1 MGTVIRIILMRYLW
15 REVKVKFWYDVFVC
29 CPKRIEFRLECVS
42 IAHEG
47 YCRPEQLASVG
58 DPPNCRASPPPGIFL
73 VTSPGWLFLER
84 DFLVCLGSSNYSGFC
99 PPLMP
104 GERDMVSWLLRGNA
118 SCSTTGPP
126 ARAFCHHTCWAYRWL
141 LLASRAWAGHILK
154 KLP

>member
-29 CPKRIEFRLECVS
+29 CPKRIEFRLDCVS

-47 YCRPEQLASVG
+47 CCWPEQLASVG

-73 VTSPGWLFLER
+73 MADVGLER
-84 DFLVCLGSSNYSGFC
+84 DFFSLFGGPKFAWRQAKGIWLQLPLTGVRAIVSAYTLQHGLLSPRFLSPYFAGPSGSFLPVWTDLG
-99 PPLMP
+99 
-104 GERDMVSWLLRGNA
+104 W
-118 SCSTTGPP
+118 
-126 ARAFCHHTCWAYRWL
+126 
-141 LLASRAWAGHILK
+141 HILR